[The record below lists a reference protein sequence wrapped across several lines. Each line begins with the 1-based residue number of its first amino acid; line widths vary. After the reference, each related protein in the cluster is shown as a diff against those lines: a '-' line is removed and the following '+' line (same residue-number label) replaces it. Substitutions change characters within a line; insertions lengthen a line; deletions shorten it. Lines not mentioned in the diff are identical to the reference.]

1 MSMIGNF
8 LQLSSA
14 QLESL
19 IADPS
24 NVDAVI
30 YPQGNRIF
38 RERHKYCGESSKG
51 KRAVVTA
58 RRLACVTEDDL

>member
-1 MSMIGNF
+1 MLCPYAITAPIN
-8 LQLSSA
+8 
-14 QLESL
+14 
-19 IADPS
+19 
-24 NVDAVI
+24 
-30 YPQGNRIF
+30 QGNRIF